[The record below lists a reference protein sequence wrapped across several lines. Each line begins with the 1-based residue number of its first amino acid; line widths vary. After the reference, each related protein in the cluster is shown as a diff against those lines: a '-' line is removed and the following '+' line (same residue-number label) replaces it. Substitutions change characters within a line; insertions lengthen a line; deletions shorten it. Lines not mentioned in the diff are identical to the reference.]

1 MGLIKMVSRVLPLVE
16 GVYFRLATGER
27 LSNQGDV
34 VITSKS
40 REQDYQWIL
49 KCIECCEVV
58 SDVVGKL

>member
-1 MGLIKMVSRVLPLVE
+1 MKYFVWLDESVWSCTCIEKVGWLPLVG
-16 GVYFRLATGER
+16 GVYFRLATEER

-49 KCIECCEVV
+49 EMY
-58 SDVVGKL
+58 

>member
-1 MGLIKMVSRVLPLVE
+1 MDGFNKMVSRVASISG
-16 GVYFRLATGER
+16 GVYFRLATEER

-49 KCIECCEVV
+49 EMY
-58 SDVVGKL
+58 